1 MGWESAAAWL
11 VCPHCDP
18 DSAPAGLFT
27 AGATLRCAGGHSFDV
42 AADGHVNLLPAQR
55 RLPDTVG
62 DSKAMLLARRRF
74 LDGGH
79 YAPLS
84 EALNRL
90 VSRHL
95 ANAPPAS
102 GQLPGAPAKGRSCR
116 GMPRPG
122 AAILDVGCGEGYYL
136 GRLQHH
142 LARWPVYPFGV
153 DVAKAGL
160 SLAARR
166 HREAHFVVADGAAR
180 LPFATGTVQVLLS
193 VFAPRHPA
201 EFGRVLAPAGLL
213 LVVIPTPDHLRE
225 VRAALPM
232 LDIEADKERH
242 IVERLAPGFQLTGTT
257 TLEYELSLSPTAVA
271 NLVGMTPGARRGGQV
286 APGAGDLRTPVGFT
300 LLAFGP
306 RG

>member
-11 VCPHCDP
+11 VCPHCGP

-27 AGATLRCAGGHSFDV
+27 AGATLRCADGHTFDV
-42 AADGHVNLLPAQR
+42 AADGHVNLLPARR
-55 RLPDTVG
+55 RLPDMVG

-84 EALNRL
+84 EALNQL
-90 VSRHL
+90 AGRHL
-95 ANAPPAS
+95 ANAAPAS
-102 GQLPGAPAKGRSCR
+102 GLLPGAPAQGRPGG
-116 GMPRPG
+116 GMPPPG
-122 AAILDVGCGEGYYL
+122 RAILDVGCGEGYYL

-142 LARWPVYPFGV
+142 LARWPIYPFGV
-153 DVAKAGL
+153 DVSKAGV

-166 HREAHFVVADGAAR
+166 HRGAHFVVADGSAR
-180 LPFATGTVQVLLS
+180 LPFATGSVQVLLS

-201 EFGRVLAPAGLL
+201 EFGRVLASTGLL

-225 VRAALPM
+225 VRAAQPM
-232 LDIEADKERH
+232 LEIEADKERR
-242 IVERLAPGFQLTGTT
+242 IVERLAPGFHLTGTT
-257 TLEYELSLSPTAVA
+257 TLEYELSLNPTAVA
-271 NLVGMTPGARRGGQV
+271 NLVGMTPGARRGRQV
-286 APGAGDLRTPVGFT
+286 APGAGDVRTPVGFT